1 MRKISLL
8 ALICSLALAA
18 GVAAQQGA
26 LQTAAST
33 LGVANIKTLQYTG
46 AGRNFSIGQN
56 YTAAEPRRAAWL
68 RRSRAHRSSGCSPS
82 GQRRRAS

>member
-1 MRKISLL
+1 MYMRKISLF
-8 ALICSLALAA
+8 ALICALALAA
-18 GVAAQQGA
+18 SVAAQQGA

-56 YTAAEPRRAAWL
+56 YPAAEP
-68 RRSRAHRSSGCSPS
+68 
-82 GQRRRAS
+82 